1 MKNKHII
8 FTLLLSTTLF
18 ALQGQTL
25 DDARSWYLEGRYAD
39 ALPIFRK
46 AFAEDPTNAALNQWL
61 GVSLL
66 KTGRI
71 LESVRYL
78 TFAEEKK
85 IPEATLYLGE
95 LYSKLYRF
103 EDAEKAYEKYQKA
116 QRRNKEALAKLD
128 LFREETAQ
136 LQKRVLR
143 TEEVVIIDSLVLPKR
158 HFLQA
163 YYLSSSSG
171 TLQPINEF
179 FTGTPAGDQTLH
191 LNERGDKMYYSR
203 ESTNSGHDLFT
214 MDKLI
219 DRFGNERKLP
229 ETINDPGNQAFPY
242 VLSDGLTLYFAST
255 GHASLGGYDLFV
267 TRYNLS
273 TDNYLT
279 PNQLNM
285 PFNSPFNDYLMVI
298 DEEKGVG
305 WFASDRFQQADSVCV
320 YTFIPNTE
328 VTLLE
333 DDNLAVMS
341 NRAKISS
348 IADTWNKGIDY
359 NPMREIARLKTIS
372 LQEAV
377 GDFEFVINDGV
388 TYHTLSDFK
397 NHKARSIF
405 SQALGLEKQWQNLR
419 DDLSEK
425 RDQYANGNKSE
436 ALRSSI
442 LNMEKEIYNLS
453 RDIEK
458 LKRESRNEESR
469 AHYSLN

>member
-1 MKNKHII
+1 MNNKQII

-39 ALPIFRK
+39 ALPLFRK
-46 AFAEDPTNAALNQWL
+46 AYADDSTNPALNQWL

-71 LESVRYL
+71 VEAEQYL

-95 LYSKLYRF
+95 LFSKLYRF
-103 EDAEKAYEKYQKA
+103 DDAEKAYEKYQKA

-158 HFLQA
+158 DFLQA
-163 YYLSSSSG
+163 YYLSRSSG

-179 FTGTPAGDQTLH
+179 FKGTPAGNETLH
-191 LNERGDKMYYSR
+191 INELGDKMYYSR
-203 ESTNSGHDLFT
+203 ESNATGQDLFT

-229 ETINDPGNQAFPY
+229 ETINDPGDQAFPY

-255 GHASLGGYDLFV
+255 GHASLGGYDLYV

-273 TDNYLT
+273 TDSYLT

-298 DEEKGVG
+298 DEEKGIG
-305 WFASDRFQQADSVCV
+305 WFASDRFQHVDSVCV
-320 YTFIPNTE
+320 YTFIPNTV

-333 DDNLAVMS
+333 DDNLILMS
-341 NRAKISS
+341 NRARISS
-348 IADTWNKGIDY
+348 IADTWKKGIDY
-359 NPMREIARLKTIS
+359 NPLREKARQKTIS
-372 LQEAV
+372 LQEAA
-377 GDFEFVINDGV
+377 GDFDFVINDDV
-388 TYHTLSDFK
+388 TYHTFSDFR
-397 NHKARSIF
+397 NNNARSIF
-405 SQALGLEKQWQNLR
+405 SQALGLEKQWQKLR

-425 RDQYANGNKSE
+425 REQYANGNKSE
-436 ALRSSI
+436 TIRSSI
-442 LNMEKEIYNLS
+442 LSMEKEIYTLA
-453 RDIEK
+453 RDIER
-458 LKRESRNEESR
+458 LKREARNEESR